1 MAFPRALPAALLLLV
16 IASAPALAQGRDDDR
31 WQIALA
37 DGQYIWDIRL
47 VRLAG
52 DSVVFRQND
61 SLGAVSVQQ
70 VQELRLI
77 RKTTMRLGDG
87 QGAGGAIGALMGA
100 DDEVYDLG
108 PLDYP
113 GRLRAVQQILLTH
126 PPAGS

>member
-1 MAFPRALPAALLLLV
+1 MVLPRALSAALLLLF
-16 IASAPALAQGRDDDR
+16 IANAPALAQHRDDDR
-31 WQIALA
+31 WQITLTN
-37 DGQYIWDIRL
+37 GEYIWDIRL
-47 VRLAG
+47 IRLAG
-52 DSVVFRQND
+52 DSLVFSQTD

-70 VQELRLI
+70 MQELRLI
-77 RKTTMRLGDG
+77 RKTTMRLGEG

-113 GRLRAVQQILLTH
+113 GRLRALQQILLTH